1 MKSAINGSRSVSD
14 HTSNFGSAR
23 NDDEFEVDSEEAFPQ
38 YFDSDDESDSFP
50 AVTDGEVDT
59 LLVTVSNPAATVS
72 ATVLLNGRVVTVDLA
87 QAVTGWSED
96 RLAEEIVVIATLA
109 RKQALAA
116 QHSFTAAFMRQLGH
130 DPAATRGLLERELG
144 LPSPSDV
151 LAEKARIFATRY
163 QDDD

>member
-1 MKSAINGSRSVSD
+1 MTSPVDGGWLVSD
-14 HTSNFGSAR
+14 RTSKCGSAW
-23 NDDEFEVDSEEAFPQ
+23 DDDDFEVDTGAFHQ
-38 YFDSDDESDSFP
+38 YSDSYADSDSLVE
-50 AVTDGEVDT
+50 AIDGEVDT

-72 ATVLLNGRVVTVDLA
+72 TTVLLNGRVVTVDLA
-87 QAVTGWSED
+87 QAVTGWSEAQ
-96 RLAEEIVVIATLA
+96 LAEEIVVIATLA

-116 QHSFTAAFMRQLGH
+116 QHSFTAAFMQQLGH

-151 LAEKARIFATRY
+151 LAEKERIFATRY

>member
-1 MKSAINGSRSVSD
+1 MNSIVGRGRLVSD
-14 HTSNFGSAR
+14 HTSNFGSAW
-23 NDDEFEVDSEEAFPQ
+23 NDDDFEVDTGALPLHS
-38 YFDSDDESDSFP
+38 DSDGESDSP
-50 AVTDGEVDT
+50 IEVIDGEVDT

-72 ATVLLNGRVVTVDLA
+72 TTVLLNGRVVRVDLA
-87 QAVTGWSED
+87 QAVSGWSEAQ
-96 RLAEEIVVIATLA
+96 LAEEIVLIATLA

-151 LAEKARIFATRY
+151 LAEKARIFAMRY
-163 QDDD
+163 QDDV

>member
-1 MKSAINGSRSVSD
+1 VNSTVDEGRLVSD
-14 HTSNFGSAR
+14 HSSNYGAEW
-23 NDDEFEVDSEEAFPQ
+23 DEFDEDDVEEDSHDTGR
-38 YFDSDDESDSFP
+38 FDVASDS
-50 AVTDGEVDT
+50 ADVEGADEVET
-59 LLVTVSNPAATVS
+59 LLVTVRNPAATVS
-72 ATVLLNGRVVTVDLA
+72 TTVLMNGRVVTVDLSP
-87 QAVTGWSED
+87 AVAAWSEAH
-96 RLAEEIVVIATLA
+96 LAEEIVVIATLA

>member
-1 MKSAINGSRSVSD
+1 MSD
-14 HTSNFGSAR
+14 HTSNFGSPW
-23 NDDEFEVDSEEAFPQ
+23 NDDDFEVDTGAFPQ
-38 YFDSDDESDSFP
+38 YPDSDGDSDSLLEM
-50 AVTDGEVDT
+50 VDGEVDT

-72 ATVLLNGRVVTVDLA
+72 TTVLLNGRVVAVDLT
-87 QAVTGWSED
+87 QAVTGWSEAQ
-96 RLAEEIVVIATLA
+96 LAEEIVVIATLA

-130 DPAATRGLLERELG
+130 DPAATRGLLERDLG

-163 QDDD
+163 QDDH

>member
-1 MKSAINGSRSVSD
+1 MKSTVDRGWLVSD
-14 HTSNFGSAR
+14 HTSNFGSAW
-23 NDDEFEVDSEEAFPQ
+23 NGDDFDVDAGVFPQ
-38 YFDSDDESDSFP
+38 HSDSNSESDSLLD
-50 AVTDGEVDT
+50 VIDGEVDT

-72 ATVLLNGRVVTVDLA
+72 ATALLNGRVVTVDLA
-87 QAVTGWSED
+87 QAVTGWSEAQ
-96 RLAEEIVVIATLA
+96 LAEEIVVIATLA